1 MSLSRNYNVVTE
13 LGKGVEPFDIS
24 GGRVAAGYPLFGRWA
39 KPILGF
45 GDANGN
51 GVIEASEVQ
60 LGDTAVYLGQQMPNY
75 TANLHTTLSLLR
87 GRITVGASLAYQDG
101 MSQYNE
107 TAARNQFFLRG
118 SVDPNAPLSEQAAAA
133 VMDRTS
139 YGLMQTVNTLRFNSL
154 SVAYNA
160 SPSLARRLGARSL
173 SLAVQGTNLGLF
185 TNYRGKD
192 PNVNAFTTGNAVQ
205 DTGVLPIPRTWQLSL
220 RVGY

>member
-1 MSLSRNYNVVTE
+1 
-13 LGKGVEPFDIS
+13 
-24 GGRVAAGYPLFGRWA
+24 
-39 KPILGF
+39 
-45 GDANGN
+45 
-51 GVIEASEVQ
+51 
-60 LGDTAVYLGQQMPNY
+60 
-75 TANLHTTLSLLR
+75 
-87 GRITVGASLAYQDG
+87 
-101 MSQYNE
+101 
-107 TAARNQFFLRG
+107 
-118 SVDPNAPLSEQAAAA
+118 
-133 VMDRTS
+133 
-139 YGLMQTVNTLRFNSL
+139 MQTVNTLRFNSL